1 MLTRQ
6 RTSLSFILVFTV
18 LLVASFA
25 ASAAAP
31 RVVRGRVRDDQ
42 GRAVFGAAVRAI
54 DRAVPGADPA
64 QTQTLAEDVSDRDG
78 RFELRSQFDAAITVV
93 VSAPGFETLMQTVD
107 SGAAARFDLR
117 LKAAYRD
124 EVDVTASPPPRQPE
138 SSESKSWVDVV
149 DAPAI
154 ALDDLLRSAPA
165 FSLFRRSSSRFANP
179 TTQGVTL
186 RGLGSNGASRAL
198 VLDDGVPVNDPLG
211 GWVYW
216 SRIPRLDV
224 ANVALLRG
232 GAASRYGTPS
242 LGAVVEI
249 NRFGARPHGA
259 AVELS
264 SGELG
269 TINAGVRAGLALGSW
284 DLGIAAEHFDTNG
297 FVSIAPEVRGSIDRA
312 VTEKHTTTDLSL
324 QRRFERGGFVA
335 RINRFD
341 ESRGNGTPFQANE
354 TGSYSWS
361 VGGDRE
367 WARSVGRVRV
377 YGTRQDYEQTFSS
390 VSGDRSSELPR
401 LRQVVPSEA
410 LGVVASW
417 AVDLGPPH
425 ATLSL
430 DLQSREV
437 VARNR
442 ETSFGPPVVITRW
455 EARQRTLGLG
465 LEYAL
470 PLASRCMLHAG
481 LRWDDWRVFDTRPP
495 VDTLGRGPLPGISW
509 PERQEHRYN
518 PHGTLTC
525 DLPGGW
531 SVSGSGYKAL
541 RAPTL
546 NELYRS
552 FLAGSVFTR
561 ANPELVAESL
571 AGGETAV
578 AWRGNSIG
586 ARTVLFW
593 NELSDPVTNV
603 TVSFPPFVIIRE
615 RRNVGRI
622 RARGAELE
630 IDASLGHGFDLAAAY
645 LYAESEVRD
654 NAADRTLEG
663 LRVAQVP
670 RGTLST
676 QLRWRGARGTT
687 VSLTGRAVGQA
698 FDDDRN
704 TLPLASYRSVDLWVA
719 QRLAHGVELFVA
731 GENVRNARVE
741 VSRTPVTALGSPR
754 LLRFGLRWQLSP

>member
-6 RTSLSFILVFTV
+6 RTSLSFILFLTL
-18 LLVASFA
+18 LLVAGFA
-25 ASAAAP
+25 ATAAAP
-31 RVVRGRVRDDQ
+31 RVLRGRVRDDR

-54 DRAVPGADPA
+54 DSAVPGADPA
-64 QTQTLAEDVSDRDG
+64 QTRMLAEDVSDRDG
-78 RFELRSQFDAAITVV
+78 RFELRLQFDAAFTIV

-107 SGAAARFDLR
+107 SGASARLDLR

-124 EVDVTASPPPRQPE
+124 EVDVTAGPPQRQPE
-138 SSESKSWVDVV
+138 SSESKSWVDVA

-269 TINAGVRAGLALGSW
+269 TINAGARAGVALGSW

-297 FVSIAPEVRGSIDRA
+297 FISIAPDVRGSIDRP

-341 ESRGNGTPFQANE
+341 ESRGNGTPFQANQ

-367 WARSVGRVRV
+367 WARSVARVRV
-377 YGTRQDYEQTFSS
+377 YGVNQDYEQTFSS
-390 VSGDRSSELPR
+390 IAADRSSERPTQ
-401 LRQVVPSEA
+401 RQVVPSEA
-410 LGVVASW
+410 RGVVASW

-425 ATLSL
+425 ATLSI
-430 DLQSREV
+430 DLQSRKV
-437 VARNR
+437 VAHSR
-442 ETSFGPPVVITRW
+442 ETSFGPPERVTLW
-455 EARQRTLGLG
+455 EARQRFLGLG
-465 LEYAL
+465 VEYAL

-481 LRWDDWRVFDTRPP
+481 ARWDDLRNVDPSSTVSVSGGPP
-495 VDTLGRGPLPGISW
+495 QGGAL
-509 PERQEHRYN
+509 PERQERRFD

-531 SVSGSGYKAL
+531 SVSGSGYRAF

-552 FLAGSVFTR
+552 FRAGSTLTK
-561 ANPELVAESL
+561 ANAALVAESL
-571 AGGETAV
+571 AGGEAGV
-578 AWRGNSIG
+578 AWRGNGIG

-603 TVSFPPFVIIRE
+603 TVSVTPSLITRE

-630 IDASLGHGFDLAAAY
+630 VDASLGLGFDLAAAY

-687 VSLTGRAVGQA
+687 VSLTGRATGQA